1 MPNLMVGFL
10 NDITH
15 TSKTASDITDIVR
28 TSVEIQNT
36 VMGGVKTVKSTVKRL
51 KSGETL
57 RSVTNWFKQQETF
70 GESSS
75 FAAEDDDFDAGFGTE
90 IDDDTTSSALSA
102 DDMKDIGVGQTR
114 EMYRIANKTYEAE
127 VHTTAEILNTIEQ
140 RSSEILAGL
149 HTTQTHLQ
157 HMTKT
162 LDKIIGIQESKL
174 AQQDR
179 RTSVFDENGNLTL
192 QSVFG
197 SMMNQFTSSRRS
209 LLKSVMDKTG
219 LTALDEMSHEAITN
233 MSNTVF
239 SKLLLNPKFKKIF
252 GDQTQMHGPSNYS
265 AYVEDSYNT
274 KPAIF
279 DGRVRKTI
287 VDIIPGYLKAI
298 THAVT
303 GKVYHVSDYGTLT
316 TEKPADQFDMSI
328 DVTFHTNLN
337 QKYATSISSDSGND
351 DATIDTISKLQ
362 SILVSQYIF
371 YAYKNGITVFDADDL
386 SHGGIKSIHKHVAI
400 LFSNQTHSHYSYWIK
415 MLSYIESRMMTDG
428 QYRQSF
434 ARSINAGF
442 QALDAAAKK
451 AVNSGNVT
459 TTQFTR
465 DMFDRHANDLINY
478 DNAFAA
484 FEGKTPRQ
492 LINEGLITE
501 AELPDKYLKNM
512 DQKIDSLEDFH
523 KELHKSAYDTEGNLL
538 NEILRTKHMYLAGIF
553 ERLNIG
559 INVFVVPWNY
569 REEVV
574 PEINTRAMDVLYPTS
589 TDPIVIDLGIPRDEY
604 DAQPDGSITRK
615 PGKLEAGARKVGDA
629 IKRNGVVNSIRN
641 TISTEWNKTK
651 DDFNMFKDQA
661 IDAFGNKV
669 DEAYLLND
677 VERLSKSDNEQDN
690 KDVTTIKAVMSGL
703 QTAAGDGDVQEDLG
717 ELKKLASEIE
727 DPEAKKR
734 VNAIV
739 QNTLERS
746 AKKSKPKSILGKAVL
761 FIFGAFKTVVNKVK
775 STVGKMLGKYLKWVT
790 KMFKSAAKNIVTGAK
805 SFKEGLLGNKDGT
818 QKGLI
823 RDTIAWG
830 KQKASNIWNS
840 RLVTGVRNVSGH
852 VANSLKTLGGK
863 AIDKAKNVGA
873 AISDKAKPILGALG
887 DFAKNAASKVGSTA
901 LAVKDAASDKFDKL
915 KDKFANT
922 SFGKGFM
929 SAFED
934 EKPEITSTSLFDK
947 RAADINDIVQDSP
960 TGTFF
965 ATLVSSVK
973 EYSEA
978 LTDYFDL
985 MSDEE
990 ESEEEA
996 RKRIQEQQKKRA
1008 EEEQKKK
1015 EEAERK
1021 KKEEEERKKKEAEEA
1036 AKQKASAKSPIGFDL
1051 GKMVGGFAKILQGI
1065 LKSVGTIIKSM
1076 TGLMAIL
1083 EIGDQILKKSLK
1095 PLNKVFF
1102 QIYKLLKPIV
1112 KLVTQI
1118 LKEVVNA
1125 VVRIVKSLV
1134 DVLQPIF
1141 DALEP
1146 IISSI
1151 LESLMPILDMVTQ
1164 VLDIIL
1170 IPMTAMLKV
1179 TVIPILRG
1187 ISNGLQMLTGI
1198 LQVGLGI
1205 ILTALSGW
1213 LIATGMILKWLTHS
1227 DSLLE
1232 TGKQLFTTGTS
1243 MVQSGAK
1250 SYISGIKGQ
1259 IALLKD
1265 QATNILTLGTKNAGL
1280 DDDEDGDTKTSKR
1293 KATPLH
1299 GSALEGT
1306 YGSGDYDTDA
1316 LYEFDAPIQE
1326 AMKELSG
1333 TGKKFIDFFM
1343 PEDENDDITN
1353 GGIKELQKLT
1363 QRIVGVF
1370 TGEEDDT
1377 VSERLEKESNKQT
1390 EDQVLYSAS
1399 DLTDEEKQ
1407 AIEEIAFQ
1415 NFQADHQP
1423 KPTETVDEYRKRYEK
1438 SYKQKYVNAAT
1449 AKYLKEKQEKTLAG
1463 EDDGPMSII
1472 NSTSGEDGMISKFS
1486 SGMESVDSSV
1496 QSGQFGDV
1504 ISDYVSSL
1512 GDDSD
1517 SEEDGTTTKRRKR
1530 KGGKDRV
1537 LRAASEVFLA
1547 AKKAQQRDNG
1557 PYGHGA
1563 YLKNIEFDDGQV
1575 IDMMSAMCTGTQAAI
1590 IKRMGYYLPAA
1601 NGRSYSS
1608 TYQGDYAMGWANGTP
1623 SGWGVNNSDGHPNIY
1638 DKNGKKST
1646 DWIVT
1651 NDGSYQAGDITLPG
1665 TAWGDYSQTMWHAHM
1680 AAFQYGGRWYGFNGG
1695 DPKNNPESIKGQN
1708 IAEFYLSH
1716 GRMPQDGDDIDI
1728 SKYNSSGYRQDYG
1741 GKIGVVIRYVG
1752 GSDDE
1757 DEYYDDED
1765 YETTSSSRGKKLKG
1779 GSMEEKVYKYLTS
1792 KGMSGI
1798 GAAGMMG
1805 CFKYES
1811 NFQPNNLEDSYQ
1823 TKWGYPAGEAGDK
1836 KYTADVDSKRESERQ
1851 FVTSRGTG
1859 TSGYGIPQFTS
1870 SNLKQD
1876 LYNRTVK
1883 RGVSISDTA
1892 SQLDAILSH
1901 IKKNAK
1907 VKGVTLF
1914 DKIKHASSPTEANK
1928 WFLWRYEAGVAYNS
1942 DAAVASDY
1950 PWMGMQGINN
1960 RHSAAEQYYDMYGGG
1975 MDDDA
1980 EGVAYVDNDDYDMS
1994 YIESMKDQLMSQTDQ
2009 QDYIFDDLE
2018 EADIELPTGDVYIP
2032 TLEPPT
2038 IQQSIPKL
2046 EIPTPSFT
2054 TQSHPIVINQFDSE
2068 FDLTKYVDD
2077 VLKNEYDIESS
2088 RIKELV
2094 DGIFEELPEYLEDD
2108 DDDFTEEDDLFI
2120 QQLAS
2125 AFI

>member
-15 TSKTASDITDIVR
+15 TSKTASDIVDIAR

-90 IDDDTTSSALSA
+90 VDDNTSSSALSA

-114 EMYRIANKTYEAE
+114 EMYRIANETYEAK

-174 AQQDR
+174 AQKDR
-179 RTSVFDENGNLTL
+179 RTSVFDENGNITL
-192 QSVFG
+192 QSVFN
-197 SMMNQFTSSRRS
+197 SMMNQFSSSRRS

-219 LTALDEMSHEAITN
+219 LTALDEMGHEAITN

-252 GDQTQMHGPSNYS
+252 GDQTQMHGPSDYS
-265 AYVEDSYNT
+265 AYVEDSYN
-274 KPAIF
+274 KNPAIF

-303 GKVYHVSDYGTLT
+303 GKVYHVSAYGTLT
-316 TEKPADQFDMSI
+316 TEKPVDQFDMSI

-337 QKYATSISSDSGND
+337 QKYATSISSDSEND
-351 DATIDTISKLQ
+351 DATVDTISKLQ

-371 YAYKNGITVFDADDL
+371 YAYKNGITIFDADDL

-400 LFSNQTHSHYSYWIK
+400 LFSNQTKTKYSYWIK
-415 MLSYIESRMMTDG
+415 MLSYIESRMISDD

-451 AVNSGNVT
+451 AVNSGNVK

-478 DNAFAA
+478 DNPFAA

-492 LINEGLITE
+492 LIKEGLITE
-501 AELPDKYLKNM
+501 DELPDKYLRNM
-512 DQKIDSLEDFH
+512 DQKINSLEDFH
-523 KELHKSAYDTEGNLL
+523 KELHKSAYDTDGNLL

-589 TDPIVIDLGIPRDEY
+589 TDPIVIDLGIPQDEY

-615 PGKLEAGARKVGDA
+615 PGKLEAGAKKVAGA
-629 IKRNGVVNSIRN
+629 IKRNGAINSIKN
-641 TISTEWNKTK
+641 AVSTEWNKTK

-661 IDAFGNKV
+661 FDAFGNKV

-690 KDVTTIKAVMSGL
+690 KDATTIKAVMSGL
-703 QTAAGDGDVQEDLG
+703 QTAAGNGDVQEDLG

-746 AKKSKPKSILGKAVL
+746 SKKSKPKSILGKAVL

-852 VANSLKTLGGK
+852 VADSLKTLGGK
-863 AIDKAKNVGA
+863 AIDKAKDVGS
-873 AISDKAKPILGALG
+873 AISDKAKPILSALG

-973 EYSEA
+973 EYSES

-985 MSDEE
+985 MSENEE
-990 ESEEEA
+990 KEEEA

-1021 KKEEEERKKKEAEEA
+1021 KKEESERKKKEAEEA

-1118 LKEVVNA
+1118 LKEVVNT
-1125 VVRIVKSLV
+1125 VVKIVKSLV

-1141 DALEP
+1141 DILEP
-1146 IISSI
+1146 IIASI
-1151 LESLMPILDMVTQ
+1151 LESLMPILDMITQ
-1164 VLDIIL
+1164 VVDIL
-1170 IPMTAMLKV
+1170 LVPMTAMLKV

-1187 ISNGLQMLTGI
+1187 ISNGLQILTGI

-1213 LIATGMILKWLTHS
+1213 LIATGMLLKWLTHS

-1280 DDDEDGDTKTSKR
+1280 EDDEEGDTKTSKR

-1326 AMKELSG
+1326 AMKELRG

-1343 PEDENDDITN
+1343 PEDEDDDITN

-1363 QRIVGVF
+1363 QRIIGVF

-1377 VSERLEKESNKQT
+1377 VSERLEKESNKQA
-1390 EDQVLYSAS
+1390 ENQVLYSAS

-1407 AIEEIAFQ
+1407 KIEETAFQ
-1415 NFQADHQP
+1415 NFQKDFPQRSM
-1423 KPTETVDEYRKRYEK
+1423 ETNEEYKKRYE
-1438 SYKQKYVNAAT
+1438 SHKQKYVNAAT
-1449 AKYLKEKQEKTLAG
+1449 AKYLQEKQAKALAG
-1463 EDDGPMSII
+1463 EDDGAMSII

-1486 SGMESVDSSV
+1486 SNMESVDNSV

-1517 SEEDGTTTKRRKR
+1517 SENDGTRRKKRRSGSNQDYIEFTGQLSQGNIWDHHKNKAGVDKFMKTAFSAGLTGAQVATITSTGIWEDGGEKLWGSKSLTATTYDVN
-1530 KGGKDRV
+1530 GQ
-1537 LRAASEVFLA
+1537 RAQGIMNWVDKNVDYGDTVEEQLQYIQRTYFSPSTNDSRAKVHKNSYWDQDEA
-1547 AKKAQQRDNG
+1547 GYKKATARSGFKLKDGERYG
-1557 PYGHGA
+1557 PPMESD
-1563 YLKNIEFDDGQV
+1563 LIEGSEHFFRTALVPECIHTAEGPRKYIGTAIGV
-1575 IDMMSAMCTGTQAAI
+1575 YNWLID
-1590 IKRMGYYLPAA
+1590 KGYIDV
-1601 NGRSYSS
+1601 
-1608 TYQGDYAMGWANGTP
+1608 GDY
-1623 SGWGVNNSDGHPNIY
+1623 
-1638 DKNGKKST
+1638 
-1646 DWIVT
+1646 
-1651 NDGSYQAGDITLPG
+1651 
-1665 TAWGDYSQTMWHAHM
+1665 
-1680 AAFQYGGRWYGFNGG
+1680 
-1695 DPKNNPESIKGQN
+1695 
-1708 IAEFYLSH
+1708 
-1716 GRMPQDGDDIDI
+1716 
-1728 SKYNSSGYRQDYG
+1728 
-1741 GKIGVVIRYVG
+1741 
-1752 GSDDE
+1752 DE
-1757 DEYYDDED
+1757 DDEYYDDED
-1765 YETTSSSRGKKLKG
+1765 YETTSSSRGTKLKG

-1823 TKWGYPAGEAGDK
+1823 ARWGYPGGEAGDK
-1836 KYTADVDSKRESERQ
+1836 QYTSDVDSKRESEKQ

-1883 RGVSISDTA
+1883 KGISISDTA
-1892 SQLDAILSH
+1892 SQLDSILSH

-1907 VKGVTLF
+1907 VNGVTLF
-1914 DKIKHASSPTEANK
+1914 DKIKHASTPTEANK

-1942 DAAVASDY
+1942 DAAVAANY

-1975 MDDDA
+1975 MDDD
-1980 EGVAYVDNDDYDMS
+1980 GVAYVDNGDYDVS

-2032 TLEPPT
+2032 TLEPST
-2038 IQQSIPKL
+2038 IQQTIPKL
-2046 EIPTPSFT
+2046 EIPSPGFT
-2054 TQSHPIVINQFDSE
+2054 TQSRPIVINQFDSE
-2068 FDLTKYVDD
+2068 FNLTKYVDD